1 MPCAATAGKL
11 SAEGALYAKVAS
23 AALKASSVEVM
34 QILDGGKITSWTSLA
49 SAAMGGYLEA
59 GQSIAAGANKAYT
72 EAALGGDYD
81 ALVRAGEVSEVATQG
96 TSALTAV
103 NSYVTPWVQLAETY
117 VRNDHKLTPLD
128 WATAVGSTLS
138 AAVTQGP
145 KDPLKGLTPAE
156 ELANTARHLATN
168 LLVAGALRH
177 YDKDASQSYFE
188 NSVGQEVGQFIGG
201 MIVRGLRATLFAP
214 KPKAAATANAEQAA
228 ASPTQA
234 TDKENVRVFQRNANG
249 EYVDQTGNPAPVM
262 YADSGQITTDAIV
275 DDSGEGNLTQELNG
289 TGTPAAPAQEPEPPA
304 TPAAPASREVQ
315 RGDSL
320 YKIAKEVYGDANMWP
335 LIALANGIETP
346 DLIRAGQE
354 LILPPKE
361 GFDEGAVHDVANGFY
376 ADKEQARQ
384 EAMAAVASANG
395 PIAEAPAVEATP
407 ATNALAEGR
416 SSMRAYW
423 ASAEDAAVNEGNVL
437 KAMGA
442 SLMRTLGDV
451 GYSVAEMGVGVYN
464 NPEAALV
471 GAGKGV
477 VNFGPEAFN
486 AATNLT
492 KMSLNGLTLLAEEA
506 GVPQGTFA
514 GFRETDPYN
523 ITPLLAYNG
532 KAEQGGALLANLAL
546 GAAIG
551 KYGNYEIG
559 GAGAAGEGESVLFGQ
574 RRISPNFSSE
584 EGVPEY
590 LRGRPISDVAADL
603 QAGRLSPNDIPI
615 KAFTTESGELV
626 SINNRSLGALSEA
639 GLKPTNVEGLKPTNV
654 EIVQPTLDELR
665 RLAQS
670 PIIP

>member
-1 MPCAATAGKL
+1 MSDVG
-11 SAEGALYAKVAS
+11 
-23 AALKASSVEVM
+23 
-34 QILDGGKITSWTSLA
+34 
-49 SAAMGGYLEA
+49 GGYGNVEF
-59 GQSIAAGANKAYT
+59 GPPI
-72 EAALGGDYD
+72 
-81 ALVRAGEVSEVATQG
+81 
-96 TSALTAV
+96 
-103 NSYVTPWVQLAETY
+103 
-117 VRNDHKLTPLD
+117 
-128 WATAVGSTLS
+128 GSTPES
-138 AAVTQGP
+138 EAMF
-145 KDPLKGLTPAE
+145 DE
-156 ELANTARHLATN
+156 
-168 LLVAGALRH
+168 LVAGLENGGGEAGPPIAL
-177 YDKDASQSYFE
+177 DDF
-188 NSVGQEVGQFIGG
+188 
-201 MIVRGLRATLFAP
+201 
-214 KPKAAATANAEQAA
+214 
-228 ASPTQA
+228 
-234 TDKENVRVFQRNANG
+234 
-249 EYVDQTGNPAPVM
+249 GNPVVNTGSAGPG
-262 YADSGQITTDAIV
+262 YAVAD
-275 DDSGEGNLTQELNG
+275 EN
-289 TGTPAAPAQEPEPPA
+289 TPS
-304 TPAAPASREVQ
+304 TRTVQ

-335 LIALANGIETP
+335 LIAVANGIETP
-346 DLIRAGQE
+346 DLIKFGQE

-361 GFDEGAVHDVANGFY
+361 GFDEGAVHELAGKFY

-384 EAMAAVASANG
+384 AREEAMATPPASGPVAT
-395 PIAEAPAVEATP
+395 APAAQAAPGADVLT
-407 ATNALAEGR
+407 EGR
-416 SSMRAYW
+416 ASMRAYW
-423 ASAEDAAVNEGNVL
+423 ESAQDRAAEEGSAL
-437 KAMGA
+437 KYMGA

-464 NPEAALV
+464 DPQAALV

-492 KMSLNGLTLLAEEA
+492 KMSLNGLTLLAEAA

-514 GFRETDPYN
+514 DFRETDPYN

-603 QAGRLSPNDIPI
+603 RAGRLSPNDIPI

-639 GLKPTNVEGLKPTNV
+639 GLKPTNVEV
-654 EIVQPTLDELR
+654 VQPTLDELR
-665 RLAQS
+665 RLTQS
-670 PIIP
+670 PIIPNAPLPGPRIPVTPSQTNLEILRIIETAR